1 MNEIHK
7 TEINY
12 ISNTIVILIIDEAHE
27 IWKSIRKKKTLCIND
42 GFNINLNDKLL
53 RPDDTESYFSCTVRT
68 VYIYLSTFN
77 IFFLNA
83 YPYQFVLDITE
94 ISH

>member
-1 MNEIHK
+1 MNEIHN

-12 ISNTIVILIIDEAHE
+12 ISNTIVILIIDEAYE
-27 IWKSIRKKKTLCIND
+27 IWKSVREKKTLCIND
-42 GFNINLNDKLL
+42 GFNINLYDKLL

-83 YPYQFVLDITE
+83 YTYKFVLDITE